1 MAVTKKERELTP
13 SERAE
18 LIYDLS
24 VRDGVLGLNGVVAE
38 LRHCKSDS
46 TRTFPIGIDWT
57 KKCADAWIN

>member
-1 MAVTKKERELTP
+1 MAVTKKERELTH

-38 LRHCKSDS
+38 LRHCKSDA
-46 TRTFPIGIDWT
+46 TRTFPIGIDWNV
-57 KKCADAWIN
+57 WSLL